1 MATVTRLHMD
11 MLITVKCKTLSRTEQ
26 KRVAL
31 ISCHI
36 KWRQRRKVKLDL
48 CFEMWQ
54 MQHWNCVLQF
64 MSTHICSYLWTH
76 GFHYFIKCTLLPTY
90 TRLHRSNLLPL
101 LFSCSSNHGDSI
113 CLQWLVGNVVGR
125 DDTLYARMK
134 QRDLDGH
141 DSMWEPIFV
150 DDAAI
155 GLGDQKNK
163 VRLKTISKMSNWV
176 KLLLLLYICSINY
189 TVNFI

>member
-1 MATVTRLHMD
+1 
-11 MLITVKCKTLSRTEQ
+11 
-26 KRVAL
+26 
-31 ISCHI
+31 
-36 KWRQRRKVKLDL
+36 
-48 CFEMWQ
+48 
-54 MQHWNCVLQF
+54 MQLNAQQIQPKYSDFV
-64 MSTHICSYLWTH
+64 
-76 GFHYFIKCTLLPTY
+76 
-90 TRLHRSNLLPL
+90 
-101 LFSCSSNHGDSI
+101 

-163 VRLKTISKMSNWV
+163 VPR
-176 KLLLLLYICSINY
+176 
-189 TVNFI
+189 

>member
-1 MATVTRLHMD
+1 MYIVAN
-11 MLITVKCKTLSRTEQ
+11 LSTPAQ
-26 KRVAL
+26 K
-31 ISCHI
+31 
-36 KWRQRRKVKLDL
+36 K
-48 CFEMWQ
+48 
-54 MQHWNCVLQF
+54 
-64 MSTHICSYLWTH
+64 
-76 GFHYFIKCTLLPTY
+76 
-90 TRLHRSNLLPL
+90 
-101 LFSCSSNHGDSI
+101 SNHGDSV

-163 VRLKTISKMSNWV
+163 VPEKPILKLGLTAIIHLLH
-176 KLLLLLYICSINY
+176 KLIQFHSRVYYWFSI
-189 TVNFI
+189 

>member
-1 MATVTRLHMD
+1 
-11 MLITVKCKTLSRTEQ
+11 
-26 KRVAL
+26 
-31 ISCHI
+31 
-36 KWRQRRKVKLDL
+36 
-48 CFEMWQ
+48 
-54 MQHWNCVLQF
+54 MQIP
-64 MSTHICSYLWTH
+64 SS
-76 GFHYFIKCTLLPTY
+76 TLL
-90 TRLHRSNLLPL
+90 LLTVN
-101 LFSCSSNHGDSI
+101 NHYNSV

-163 VRLKTISKMSNWV
+163 VLQKPI
-176 KLLLLLYICSINY
+176 
-189 TVNFI
+189 VNKCQTG

>member
-1 MATVTRLHMD
+1 MEGWPNVSSLQSAKQNQPNKLVLSLFQRDRLPAEKEVKKVSESLLSWSWKSCAHFLTLRSQLTRTKCLLAETACYVTVCERSSYQ
-11 MLITVKCKTLSRTEQ
+11 LITQ
-26 KRVAL
+26 QMKR
-31 ISCHI
+31 
-36 KWRQRRKVKLDL
+36 
-48 CFEMWQ
+48 
-54 MQHWNCVLQF
+54 
-64 MSTHICSYLWTH
+64 
-76 GFHYFIKCTLLPTY
+76 
-90 TRLHRSNLLPL
+90 
-101 LFSCSSNHGDSI
+101 LFSCSVNSKHGDSV

-163 VRLKTISKMSNWV
+163 VPHLPVLQMEK
-176 KLLLLLYICSINY
+176 
-189 TVNFI
+189 